1 MTSNRNRIAHPLL
14 WALVAL
20 ILFRLIT
27 LALYPLMDTTEA
39 RYGEIGRKM
48 AELGDWITPWIE
60 YDKPFWGKPP
70 MSFWLTAAS
79 IKLFGANEFAAR
91 LPHFMG
97 GLFILWLVWDWLKR
111 RSAREALIAITL
123 LAGSA
128 LFFVSA
134 GAVMTDM
141 TLAIGTTL
149 AMRGFWL
156 GLHGAE
162 AEHKREP
169 WLFFLGLAIGLLAKG
184 PLVFILVGV
193 PLGLWTIFTKSYVK
207 VWRRLPWLRGL
218 LLTLLLALPWYLLAE
233 QKTPGFLNYFIVGE
247 HWHRFV
253 TAGWKGDLYGSAHAF
268 PRGSIWIYALGACLP
283 WALLLPV
290 AAIFWRKSITPETS
304 PAHKPLHLYL
314 WLWGLTPCLFFTFA
328 GNILWTYVLPALPAL
343 AILGADWLARHVAA
357 KRVDRVLITG
367 LLLMMVVFAGLI
379 LDIRLN
385 PAGDVKTT
393 KALVQEYKAQ
403 LSGNESLL
411 FLGSRP
417 QSASFYSEG
426 KAELVTDVNALALK
440 LTQGSAFVAIGSN
453 TALASFPADLQEK
466 LKPVATHGA
475 YRLYSAAIQK

>member
-1 MTSNRNRIAHPLL
+1 MTANRNPIANPLL
-14 WALVAL
+14 LTLLAL

-79 IKLFGANEFAAR
+79 IKLFGANEFSAR
-91 LPHFMG
+91 LPHFLG
-97 GLFILWLVWDWLKR
+97 GLFILWLVWDWLKK
-111 RSAREALIAITL
+111 RSVREATIAITL

-162 AEHKREP
+162 AEHQREP
-169 WLFFLGLAIGLLAKG
+169 WLFFLGLTIGLLAKG

-218 LLTLLLALPWYLLAE
+218 FLTLLLALPWYWLAE

-290 AAIFWRKSITPETS
+290 AALFWRKAITPETS
-304 PAHKPLHLYL
+304 PARKPLHLYL
-314 WLWGLTPCLFFTFA
+314 LFWALTPCLFFTFA

-343 AILGADWLARHVAA
+343 AILGAAWLARHVTAR
-357 KRVDRVLITG
+357 RVDRVLITG
-367 LLLMMVVFAGLI
+367 LMLMMAVFAGLI

-385 PAGDVKTT
+385 SAGDVKTT
-393 KALVQEYKAQ
+393 KALVQEYQAQRKAD
-403 LSGNESLL
+403 EALL

-417 QSASFYSEG
+417 QSASFYSAG
-426 KAELVTDVNALALK
+426 KAELIADEQALALK
-440 LTQGSAFVAIGSN
+440 LNQEAAFVAIGIN
-453 TALASFPADLQEK
+453 TPLATLPNALQSKLQ
-466 LKPVATHGA
+466 LVATHGA
-475 YRLYSAAIQK
+475 YRLYFAHRHQ